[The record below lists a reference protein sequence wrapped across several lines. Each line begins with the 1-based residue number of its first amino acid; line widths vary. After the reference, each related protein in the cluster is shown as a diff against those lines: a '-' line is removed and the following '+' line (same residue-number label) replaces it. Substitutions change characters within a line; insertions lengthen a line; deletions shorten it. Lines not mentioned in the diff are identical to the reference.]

1 MVRVRAMRTLENAM
15 RRWGFYRVAG
25 CDEVG
30 RGCLAGPVVAG
41 AVILD
46 PARYIPRL
54 ADSKT
59 VTALERERLYHLITT
74 KALAWSVAAVEP
86 DEIDAMNIHRASLEA
101 MRRAVM
107 SIAPLPDMIIVD
119 AFRIPDLHI
128 AQRGVPKGDRRCA
141 AIAAASIV
149 AKVTRDRQMM
159 ALHASDPRYGYAH
172 HKGYATAEHLAAV
185 ARYGYSSLH
194 RRSFKPQSNLFDTI
208 GVPPP
213 EYAP

>member
-1 MVRVRAMRTLENAM
+1 MRTLENAM

-46 PARYIPRL
+46 PDRYIPRL

-59 VTALERERLYHLITT
+59 VTALERERLYDLITR
-74 KALAWSVAAVEP
+74 KALAWSVAAVQPE
-86 DEIDAMNIHRASLEA
+86 EIDVLNIHRASLEA

-107 SIAPLPDMIIVD
+107 AIAPLPDMIIVD
-119 AFRIPDLHI
+119 AFRIPELQM

-149 AKVTRDRQMM
+149 AKVTRDREMLVQ
-159 ALHASDPRYGYAH
+159 HASDPRYGYAH

-194 RRSFKPQSNLFDTI
+194 RRSFKPQSSLFDTMEF
-208 GVPPP
+208 PPP
-213 EYAP
+213 AGFE

>member
-1 MVRVRAMRTLENAM
+1 MVRVRAMRTLENAC

-46 PARYIPRL
+46 PDRYIPRL

-59 VTALERERLYHLITT
+59 VTALERERLYDLITR
-74 KALAWSVAAVEP
+74 KALAWSVAAVQPE
-86 DEIDAMNIHRASLEA
+86 EIDVLNIHRASLEA

-107 SIAPLPDMIIVD
+107 AIAPLPDMIIVD
-119 AFRIPDLHI
+119 AFRIPNLHV
-128 AQRGVPKGDRRCA
+128 AQRGIPKGDRKCS

-149 AKVTRDRQMM
+149 AKVTRDREM
-159 ALHASDPRYGYAH
+159 LTHHASDPRYGYDH
-172 HKGYATAEHLAAV
+172 HKGYATADHLAAV
-185 ARYGYSSLH
+185 A
-194 RRSFKPQSNLFDTI
+194 
-208 GVPPP
+208 PPGDS
-213 EYAP
+213 A